1 MNRHRQRLKYL
12 LSDFVTAAIV
22 WCLMNILR
30 YYEVAR
36 YDGFHSLGQFLT
48 FHQVIIMQLFIPLFW
63 LALYYLSGYYNRPFG
78 KSRIIEWFTTFVS
91 ITIGVVLIF
100 FSVILNDLPR
110 SFEIYYKIFLSFGAL
125 QFILTYT
132 CRYLITSHALH
143 MVKLRKWATGASGV

>member
-63 LALYYLSGYYNRPFG
+63 LALYYRPLTEYSVCIRRG
-78 KSRIIEWFTTFVS
+78 
-91 ITIGVVLIF
+91 F
-100 FSVILNDLPR
+100 FSKK
-110 SFEIYYKIFLSFGAL
+110 KIGRA
-125 QFILTYT
+125 
-132 CRYLITSHALH
+132 H
-143 MVKLRKWATGASGV
+143 V

>member
-91 ITIGVVLIF
+91 ITIGVV
-100 FSVILNDLPR
+100 V
-110 SFEIYYKIFLSFGAL
+110 IFL
-125 QFILTYT
+125 
-132 CRYLITSHALH
+132 YLKQKQQPRCFLI
-143 MVKLRKWATGASGV
+143 

>member
-48 FHQVIIMQLFIPLFW
+48 FHQVIIMQFFIPLFW

-78 KSRIIEWFTTFVS
+78 KSSPSSSTTCLVLLKS
-91 ITIGVVLIF
+91 ITRYSSRSVRYSS
-100 FSVILNDLPR
+100 FSPTRAVI
-110 SFEIYYKIFLSFGAL
+110 
-125 QFILTYT
+125 
-132 CRYLITSHALH
+132 
-143 MVKLRKWATGASGV
+143 